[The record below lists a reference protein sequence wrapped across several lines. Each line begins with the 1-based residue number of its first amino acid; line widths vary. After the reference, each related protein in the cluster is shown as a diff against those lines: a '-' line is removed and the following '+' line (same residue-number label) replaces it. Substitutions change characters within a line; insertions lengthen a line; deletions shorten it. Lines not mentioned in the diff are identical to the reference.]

1 MANALERRRE
11 HAQELL
17 KTPADPMD
25 EEDSES
31 EVSEVEQEE
40 LGMQILGANPVTI
53 HQLMNKFTFNMFYCM
68 FSQIRA

>member
-1 MANALERRRE
+1 
-11 HAQELL
+11 
-17 KTPADPMD
+17 MD